1 MQIGIVGLSLS
12 GKTTL
17 FNALTGQHEETGFS
31 GQGGKSHVAQVKL
44 PDKRLD
50 ALHTLVPDANKV
62 QTTIEYLD
70 TAGFKTNTSGGGFD
84 SQLIG
89 DLRAVAALVIVLR
102 AFEDDSIPHPEV
114 TVDPHRDVVK
124 ISEELLLSDLAVV
137 ENRLEKLQKQL
148 KKPGNR
154 QAMESELLLLQRCQ
168 DWLEQSKPLRSLELN
183 EDEAKKI
190 RGFQFLTSKPYLVVI
205 NIDEGDISRAET
217 IEREFREQ
225 HAAQDMEFIALSA
238 VIDMEISQLS
248 EADIPE
254 FLEALSMQEPALT
267 RMIRSS
273 SRLLGLIT
281 FFTFGENEVRS
292 WTVKNGV
299 TAQQAAGEIHSD
311 LERGFIRAETVR
323 FEELMQNKTLARCRE
338 MGVLRLEG
346 REYVVQ
352 DGDVITFRFNV

>member
-31 GQGGKSHVAQVKL
+31 GQGGKMHLAQVKV
-44 PDKRLD
+44 PDRRLD
-50 ALHTLVPDANKV
+50 ALHTLVPQANKV

-70 TAGFKTNTSGGGFD
+70 TAGFKTSPTGGFE
-84 SQLIG
+84 SQFIG
-89 DLRAVAALVIVLR
+89 DLRPVASLVIVLR
-102 AFEDDSIPHPEV
+102 AFTDAAIPHPE
-114 TVDPHRDVVK
+114 TTIDPHRDLVK

-137 ENRLEKLQKQL
+137 ENRLQKVEKQL
-148 KKPGNR
+148 KKPANR
-154 QAMESELLLLQRCQ
+154 QAMEGELQLLQRCQ
-168 DWLEQSKPLRSLELN
+168 GWLEQGKPLRSLDLSDE
-183 EDEAKKI
+183 EAKMI

-205 NIDEGDISRAET
+205 NIDEGDIPQAET
-217 IEREFREQ
+217 IEREFRER
-225 HAAQDMEFIALSA
+225 HAEQDMEFIALSA
-238 VIDMEISQLS
+238 VIDMEIAQLP
-248 EADIPE
+248 EADVPE
-254 FLEALSMQEPALT
+254 FLEALGLQEPALT
-267 RMIRSS
+267 RMIRRSYQ
-273 SRLLGLIT
+273 LLGLIT

-292 WTVKNGV
+292 WTIKSGA

-323 FEELMQNKTLARCRE
+323 FEELMQYKTLGRCRE